1 VQSKEYVVLTWK
13 ALNVS
18 FHPSEDVSLEPIFPL
33 SPEENVICCQLW
45 KSHHELAES
54 VSEA

>member
-1 VQSKEYVVLTWK
+1 MQSKEYVVLTWK